1 MINKIEKNRL
11 LQGFS
16 PFVILGVVMILVPIF
31 VLMTMDN
38 IREQNG
44 RTMEKLTGKGIFLIR
59 AFEAGTRTGMITMRW
74 GGSRVQNLLTET
86 ALQPEV
92 EYMMITDSSGT
103 ILAHSD
109 SERVGKR
116 YENMPDIKKLNS
128 DSLFWHRELTSEDGK
143 SDNRKKVFQVFKL
156 FTPARRRFVPG
167 VPPVPICIVDKKTGE
182 INCENG
188 YLSTTYDKKHRRRQR
203 GGASEEAEEE
213 SGHNGKTETDSNNG
227 RNVEREDDSTHRIEE
242 SSTGETKTGGRGVME
257 MDWFRMHFFPPPPN
271 MGIVPEDQQNQIIFA
286 ALDMS
291 EVDIAK
297 QKYLRHVIAMGFM
310 FFVLGSTGIMGILAL
325 QGYRSARSS
334 ISELKGE
341 IERSRRLAAVGKLA
355 AGVAHEIRNPLSSI
369 KGFATYFRE
378 RYSNVEDDK
387 EVADIMIQ
395 EVERLNRA
403 VTQLLEFAKP
413 LPVMLKEVDIRELI
427 SHSIKLIEYDLT
439 QKGITFEVDNRLEM
453 DNIVTDPDRLNQI
466 LLNLYLN
473 AMQAMDANGKLT
485 IRLSAADRG
494 SERERRS
501 QSDAVKR
508 TAANKIREHNVDS
521 RKRILLEIIDTG
533 KGIDE
538 KDIEHIFDP
547 YFTNR
552 PGGTGLGL
560 AMVYRAV
567 EALGAE
573 IQVES
578 SLGRGTTFSITLP
591 SVMDQ
596 EDLNRLAGS
605 SVN

>member
-16 PFVILGVVMILVPIF
+16 PFVIFGVVMILVPIF

-44 RTMEKLTGKGIFLIR
+44 RTMEKLAGKGIFLIR

-92 EYMMITDSSGT
+92 EYMMITDSSGI

-128 DSLFWHRELTSEDGK
+128 DSLFWHRELSSENLK
-143 SDNRKKVFQVFKL
+143 SENGKKVFQVFKL
-156 FTPARRRFVPG
+156 FTPAHRRFGPG
-167 VPPVPICIVDKKTGE
+167 TPPKQLCTVDKMTGE
-182 INCENG
+182 MDCENG
-188 YLSTTYDKKHRRRQR
+188 YLSTTYEKRHRYRQR
-203 GGASEEAEEE
+203 RSDSEEV
-213 SGHNGKTETDSNNG
+213 GHNGKAEALTNKSSK
-227 RNVEREDDSTHRIEE
+227 REKEDGATHRVEE
-242 SSTGETKTGGRGVME
+242 STQGETKTEESSVME

-271 MGIVPEDQQNQIIFA
+271 MVRLPEDQQNQIIFA

-297 QKYLRHVIAMGFM
+297 EKYLRHVIAMGFM

-378 RYSNVEDDK
+378 RYSNVEDDM
-387 EVADIMIQ
+387 EVANIMIQ

-413 LPVMLKEVDIRELI
+413 LPVMLQEVNIRELI

-473 AMQAMDANGKLT
+473 AMQAMEASGKLT
-485 IRLSAADRG
+485 IRLSETDKG

-501 QSDAVKR
+501 QSDAGKR
-508 TAANKIREHNVDS
+508 ATANKIKEHDADS
-521 RKRILLEIIDTG
+521 KKRVLMEIIDTG
-533 KGIDE
+533 KGIDQ

-567 EALGAE
+567 EALGAQ

-578 SLGRGTTFSITLP
+578 RLGRGTTFSITLP
-591 SVMDQ
+591 SVMEQD
-596 EDLNRLAGS
+596 DLNRLAGS

>member
-1 MINKIEKNRL
+1 MMKKNEKNRL

-16 PFVILGVVMILVPIF
+16 PFVIFGVVMILVPIF

-59 AFEAGTRTGMITMRW
+59 AFEAGTRTGMMTMRW
-74 GGSRVQNLLTET
+74 GSSRVQNLLTET

-92 EYMMITDSSGT
+92 EYMMITDVNGI

-109 SERVGKR
+109 SSKVNMK

-128 DSLFWHRELTSEDGK
+128 ESLLWHRELVSEDGK
-143 SDNRKKVFQVFKL
+143 NVFQVFKR
-156 FTPARRRFVPG
+156 FTPAHRRFSLG
-167 VPPVPICIVDKKTGE
+167 APPKRICMADEEMGE
-182 INCENG
+182 ASENG
-188 YLSTTYDKKHRRRQR
+188 YQGGIQEVAHRQRRREGNTIKSSGDSAEHGSGTRDTTAMENRGQDDVQR
-203 GGASEEAEEE
+203 ANGGKGA
-213 SGHNGKTETDSNNG
+213 
-227 RNVEREDDSTHRIEE
+227 
-242 SSTGETKTGGRGVME
+242 ME
-257 MDWFRMHFFPPPPN
+257 MDWFRRHFFSPHPN
-271 MGIVPEDQQNQIIFA
+271 MVILPEEQQNQIIFA

-291 EVDIAK
+291 EVDLAK
-297 QKYLRHVIAMGFM
+297 EKYLRHVIAMGFM

-334 ISELKGE
+334 ISELKSE

-378 RYSNVEDDK
+378 RYSNVEDDR

-413 LPVMLKEVDIRELI
+413 LPVMAKKVNMEELI
-427 SHSIKLIEYDLT
+427 SHSIKLIEYDLN
-439 QKGITFEVDNRLEM
+439 QKGIRVDIDNRLKAKVV
-453 DNIVTDPDRLNQI
+453 VTDPDRLNQI

-473 AMQAMDANGKLT
+473 AMQAMGEGGKLT
-485 IRLSAADRG
+485 IRLSEAHKAPQYNGGRRVKDRDDTDLK
-494 SERERRS
+494 S
-501 QSDAVKR
+501 
-508 TAANKIREHNVDS
+508 
-521 RKRILLEIIDTG
+521 RILLEVTDTG
-533 KGIDE
+533 RGIDD

-567 EALGAE
+567 EALGAD

-578 SLGRGTTFSITLP
+578 ELGKGTSFFIGLPSITEP
-591 SVMDQ
+591 EGDS
-596 EDLNRLAGS
+596 NS
-605 SVN
+605 SSTV